1 MKHSPCSMIN
11 AQALAHLKAISE
23 EEWALIYKDLVLFA
37 IYKLKELGF
46 AIRNEPDVM
55 LSEDLAQEAIAK
67 IFDGVRIW
75 DPARFPDIRIHLKQV
90 VRSLIANQAKKSRN
104 AVVSQAN
111 VRYTGDDDEPETL
124 DAVNEENPETLL
136 INQQFWR
143 QVEEAFGQAVEEFL
157 IFSEWVDLQPP
168 RQIAQNYNKTREEV
182 YRIVKKG
189 RKIVSLIVKGE

>member
-1 MKHSPCSMIN
+1 MKHFPRSMIN

-23 EEWALIYKDLVLFA
+23 EEWVLIYKDLVLFA
-37 IYKLKELGF
+37 TYKLKELGF

-55 LSEDLAQEAIAK
+55 LGEDLAQEAIVK
-67 IFDGVRIW
+67 IFEGVRTW

-90 VRSLIANQAKKSRN
+90 VRSLISNQAEKSRN
-104 AVVSQAN
+104 AVVTQAN
-111 VRYTGDDDEPETL
+111 VSYTGGDDELDTL
-124 DAVNEENPETLL
+124 EAVNKENSETLL

-143 QVEEAFGQAVEEFL
+143 RLEAAFGQEEEEFL

-189 RKIVSLIVKGE
+189 RKIVSLIVKRE

>member
-1 MKHSPCSMIN
+1 MIN
-11 AQALAHLKAISE
+11 AQALAHLKAIPE
-23 EEWALIYKDLVLFA
+23 EEWVLIYKELVLFA
-37 IYKLKELGF
+37 TYKLKELGF

-67 IFDGVRIW
+67 IFEGTRKW
-75 DPARFPDIRIHLKQV
+75 DPERFPDISIHLKQV
-90 VRSLIANQAKKSRN
+90 VRSLIANQAKKSQN
-104 AVVSQAN
+104 AIVTQAD
-111 VRYTGDDDEPETL
+111 VRYAGDDDERDALE
-124 DAVNEENPETLL
+124 AVNAEDPATLL
-136 INQQFWR
+136 VNQQFWR
-143 QVEEAFGQAVEEFL
+143 QLEAAFGDKEEEFL